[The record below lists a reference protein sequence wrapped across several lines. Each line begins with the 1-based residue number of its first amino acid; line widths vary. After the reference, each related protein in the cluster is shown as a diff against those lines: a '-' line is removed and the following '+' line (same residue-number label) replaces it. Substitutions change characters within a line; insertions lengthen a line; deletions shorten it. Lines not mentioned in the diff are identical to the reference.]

1 MSRGSF
7 CEEVTFEVRLEDEK
21 EPAKQRSGGNLPGR
35 RYRNIRARQESL
47 WYSKKQNK
55 AGVTGEKEENLERQA
70 GVRSSRSEG
79 SLDSVLITKVNRWR
93 ILIKEVL

>member
-35 RYRNIRARQESL
+35 RYRNIRAGRNHSGIQRNKIRQE
-47 WYSKKQNK
+47 
-55 AGVTGEKEENLERQA
+55 
-70 GVRSSRSEG
+70 
-79 SLDSVLITKVNRWR
+79 
-93 ILIKEVL
+93 

>member
-55 AGVTGEKEENLERQA
+55 TGEKEENLERQA